1 LWRNFPREQLLLL
14 PTDGKPS
21 GTEEISSSWLT
32 HMHGTV
38 VHRKLRFGPFELSI
52 GERVLRRDGQV
63 LPIGGRA
70 LDILIYLAERPG
82 KVVAKREL
90 LDRVWPDVTVGE
102 GSIRVHMFAIRKAI
116 GDGQLGNRYIIN
128 VKGRGYSFVGIVVA
142 LASGAE
148 SRNYR
153 RYQGVRS

>member
-1 LWRNFPREQLLLL
+1 
-14 PTDGKPS
+14 
-21 GTEEISSSWLT
+21 
-32 HMHGTV
+32 
-38 VHRKLRFGPFELSI
+38 
-52 GERVLRRDGQV
+52 
-63 LPIGGRA
+63 
-70 LDILIYLAERPG
+70 
-82 KVVAKREL
+82 
-90 LDRVWPDVTVGE
+90 VGE